1 MNNQCQRP
9 TSSIT
14 GFRLQISADFFNPPN
29 DLKEAGSDWKTKKGS
44 VVRNPYILNFWRSFL
59 SSIKSMK

>member
-1 MNNQCQRP
+1 MP
-9 TSSIT
+9 KTDIIHY
-14 GFRLQISADFFNPPN
+14 GISFANIFNPPN
-29 DLKEAGSDWKTKKGS
+29 DLKEAGSDWKKKKGS